1 MRSGVA
7 SPVIDAA
14 SRLLVPFMWL
24 FATYVLVHGHDSP
37 GGGFQGGVILAASII
52 LLRLV
57 RGRDRLLAFTSN
69 HALTLACAGPL
80 LYGGIGIA
88 CLLFGGNFLDYGA
101 LPLPLDPADPS
112 CTDVEPRVVVAAQQ
126 LAASLAAPFPIV
138 VTRSIGAGKFGGHRR
153 ASGVIPWSFHDDMRA
168 HVAHSGASQA
178 RNL

>member
-1 MRSGVA
+1 MRSGVG

-57 RGRDRLLAFTSN
+57 RGRDRLLGFTSN

-88 CLLFGGNFLDYGA
+88 TLLFGGNFLDYGA
-101 LPLPLDPADPS
+101 LPLPLDPAEVRALGTLGIETGVMVGVTGVLVLIFD
-112 CTDVEPRVVVAAQQ
+112 A
-126 LAASLAAPFPIV
+126 LASWNDGTV
-138 VTRSIGAGKFGGHRR
+138 
-153 ASGVIPWSFHDDMRA
+153 
-168 HVAHSGASQA
+168 
-178 RNL
+178 

>member
-1 MRSGVA
+1 MRSGVG

-88 CLLFGGNFLDYGA
+88 SLLFGGNFLDYGA
-101 LPLPLDPADPS
+101 LPVALDPAEVRALGTLGIETGVMVGVTGVLVLIFD
-112 CTDVEPRVVVAAQQ
+112 A
-126 LAASLAAPFPIV
+126 LASWNDGTV
-138 VTRSIGAGKFGGHRR
+138 
-153 ASGVIPWSFHDDMRA
+153 
-168 HVAHSGASQA
+168 
-178 RNL
+178 